1 MSTADVSTIP
11 DEIQFYD
18 VQEQNG
24 ELTARV
30 GAAELRAAVDW
41 LVSKGMAD
49 SRLRT
54 AVRKAVGHV

>member
-1 MSTADVSTIP
+1 MSSSDSTTIP

-41 LVSKGMAD
+41 LVAKGMAD
-49 SRLRT
+49 SRLKVALRRQ
-54 AVRKAVGHV
+54 AHV